1 MPKIPE
7 SLQGTIIAASYP
19 KMRVLKGITSCTRE
33 YIPRYITSETHIL
46 FDLVLLASG
55 KTKVATTSGQ
65 TFEIYRIEQRA
76 SSVLT
81 HTLEKP
87 LH

>member
-19 KMRVLKGITSCTRE
+19 KMFVHRGIT
-33 YIPRYITSETHIL
+33 IPRYITTETLIL

-55 KTKVATTSGQ
+55 KTKVTTTSGQ

-81 HTLEKP
+81 HTRKTMALRIYR
-87 LH
+87 